1 MGRCVEIG
9 TEEMNFSYD
18 IWRNCMIYVVN
29 LSNAKTFPL
38 HIGLLS
44 NSALS
49 SNSCFFLFGACD
61 VFVVGDQA
69 I

>member
-1 MGRCVEIG
+1 
-9 TEEMNFSYD
+9 
-18 IWRNCMIYVVN
+18 MIYVVN

-49 SNSCFFLFGACD
+49 SNSYFFLFGACD
-61 VFVVGDQA
+61 VFVVA
-69 I
+69 IKLFELS